1 MYKWRVS
8 YFGKTGQTLGTVEAT
23 NEASARKE
31 AIEFYDIEPA
41 QQFRVVAVK
50 LGKIKES
57 HPLQVAAPPAASTPI
72 ARHVTRPVVGG
83 TRNRPGLA
91 RQ

>member
-31 AIEFYDIEPA
+31 AIEFYDIPA
-41 QQFRVVAVK
+41 NQQFRVVVVQLADTKKPPRAKVGIAKAKAV
-50 LGKIKES
+50 
-57 HPLQVAAPPAASTPI
+57 AS
-72 ARHVTRPVVGG
+72 AK
-83 TRNRPGLA
+83 
-91 RQ
+91 